1 MAPNLVQSFASIR
14 LASFSVFSRFCFNRR
29 AAESNA
35 PLRTR
40 AILER
45 GSSSFVGGA
54 ITLLF
59 LFFFF
64 FFFFA
69 RFNFLNIPDHT
80 DPTILFT
87 NGNCLWSSKASITV
101 IVCCCWC
108 ETKRRERQRKINTFD
123 RRRRLVQISHS
134 VMQQA
139 QHILLSR
146 RGWNHTYNSKFSI
159 TIFLALIS
167 STKSTPLAN
176 RVHVACEW
184 TKLELCETET
194 LKRFSMLLCN
204 SGEGVSSYFFAF
216 LSTYTFIFTQKK
228 KNDITA
234 QNLKLSLSLSHY
246 IKRIERIHLN

>member
-87 NGNCLWSSKASITV
+87 NGSCLWSSNESITACDCSC
-101 IVCCCWC
+101 VCW
-108 ETKRRERQRKINTFD
+108 RGRDRKINTFD
-123 RRRRLVQISHS
+123 RRRRVVQISHG

-139 QHILLSR
+139 QHILLR
-146 RGWNHTYNSKFSI
+146 RGRNHRHNGKFSSFILI
-159 TIFLALIS
+159 TIFLTFVS
-167 STKSTPLAN
+167 STKSTPLADP
-176 RVHVACEW
+176 VHSPCKCSRRKVWERRAKRWNWKSRHGFYNACACACVW
-184 TKLELCETET
+184 
-194 LKRFSMLLCN
+194 
-204 SGEGVSSYFFAF
+204 
-216 LSTYTFIFTQKK
+216 
-228 KNDITA
+228 
-234 QNLKLSLSLSHY
+234 
-246 IKRIERIHLN
+246 